1 MSHFIKVGNGEW
13 QACNIWLLQCLM
25 WFNHW
30 SGDVTVCTDG
40 SLNCHILSG
49 HLSYYFHCDK
59 FQSCPLKMVN
69 DTDLWNIDW
78 NWAHSNVLVLY
89 FSLKLRSG
97 WLCCMVLHGV
107 AWCCMVLSAENA
119 SFLVQFIA
127 FFWAFLCSNKNNYK
141 IWGFDIIRCK
151 TRVIN
156 RGVVCCVHVSVA
168 KVSWTCEQTVC

>member
-107 AWCCMVLSAENA
+107 AWCYLQKMPHFWFSSLLSFEH
-119 SFLVQFIA
+119 SYVQI
-127 FFWAFLCSNKNNYK
+127 K
-141 IWGFDIIRCK
+141 IITKYGGLILSDARPEW
-151 TRVIN
+151 
-156 RGVVCCVHVSVA
+156 
-168 KVSWTCEQTVC
+168 